1 MWSFTIFVVCLQKFK
16 ICIREHHIIS
26 NTLSCYEMVLVMSI
40 SKSLF
45 NIFKT
50 NVQFFTGQ

>member
-16 ICIREHHIIS
+16 ICIREHHITS